1 MPSRKKEKLPKSD
14 ILVDV
19 VDKVDMDRLMTDAMD
34 KFAEQVCHMHR
45 TTQNVFCF
53 LHNDAFCT
61 RFLIS
66 LKQSHIQGQQKE
78 RKKKW
83 SQMKFFSL

>member
-53 LHNDAFCT
+53 CT
-61 RFLIS
+61 TTHFARDF
-66 LKQSHIQGQQKE
+66 
-78 RKKKW
+78 
-83 SQMKFFSL
+83 